1 MALWRVHTLTD
12 KQTPA
17 NIGRIP
23 MQSAFGKRCKRL
35 HINAFQCLALTSNT
49 VSGGN
54 IWRHYFFLNDE
65 FEITV
70 VLDDRNVELR
80 IKVSVSMPGK
90 KFYSLKSSFL
100 HTAGDN

>member
-35 HINAFQCLALTSNT
+35 HIDAFQCLALTSNT

-54 IWRHYFFLNDE
+54 SWRHYFF
-65 FEITV
+65 FEWRVWNHCCFRRQECGTE
-70 VLDDRNVELR
+70 N
-80 IKVSVSMPGK
+80 
-90 KFYSLKSSFL
+90 
-100 HTAGDN
+100 